1 MRDDFAALDLLSAG
15 DFNMSPGGKKK
26 GKKKMKALLAFPR
39 RKGQGKAK
47 RALTNLLAKTAE
59 KVKPAKKDKKKQ
71 ILQGW
76 PVTLSWPEG
85 EPTDIRSK
93 SGVRLHH

>member
-15 DFNMSPGGKKK
+15 DFNWSPDKKK
-26 GKKKMKALLAFPR
+26 GKKKKKALLAFPR

-47 RALTNLLAKTAE
+47 RALTTLLAKTAE

-71 ILQGW
+71 VLQGW

-85 EPTDIRSK
+85 EPTDIREK